1 MALAAGLL
9 CSCSSAYNVSGGDSR
24 SEKLQ
29 PQDSVYV
36 MLAQDGHYGNT
47 PYPGSGQAASNALV
61 GAFSRF
67 AARVECASTLQDL
80 DAARSAAARQTLTY
94 VARPVILNWED
105 RATEWSGKRDR
116 ISIQISVVDVKS
128 GKTMSSGVVNGSSKW
143 FTFGGDHPEDLLE
156 DGMNRFVSRLY

>member
-9 CSCSSAYNVSGGDSR
+9 LGCSSAYNVSGGDSH
-24 SEKLQ
+24 SERLQ

-36 MLAQDGHYGNT
+36 ILAQDGHYGNT
-47 PYPGSGQAASNALV
+47 PYPGSGLAASNALL

-67 AARVECASTLQDL
+67 AARVERASTPEDL
-80 DAARSAAARQTLTY
+80 EAARANAARQNLTY

-128 GKTMSSGVVNGSSKW
+128 GKTVSSGVVNGSSKW
-143 FTFGGDHPEDLLE
+143 FTFGGDHPEDLLDE
-156 DGMNRFVSRLY
+156 GMNRFVSRLY